1 MIMMKSK
8 MKPLPLL
15 LLLAIATL
23 TTCLLAAD
31 VDAAPTPPPAR
42 RRFLRSEEENDA
54 TYDAILAMHNA
65 TFDHECYVTLI
76 DGMSTVSSSTTPS
89 SYPVVWCDI
98 SGLPLGLNVTAEIR
112 DGTCDEF
119 SDAASSEYFT
129 KGVASPIL
137 LPEVTEEEKRRG
149 TFDHSYCAGMDVLY
163 DVEGTGELVSV
174 VRARFAM
181 EVTFGYEEEEIHE
194 GGEGDGGEEDEVVVE
209 ERLTSVKLVDENTK
223 VKEEQMELRI
233 GLGVLAG
240 ATITL
245 ALIAIIYGE
254 KKKKKARTRR
264 RWEAYQRNLE
274 MDDEEH
280 DIEIARIKEDAAPG
294 GEDEIFKIA
303 SVDEN
308 EII

>member
-1 MIMMKSK
+1 

-23 TTCLLAAD
+23 TTCLIAAD

-65 TFDHECYVTLI
+65 TFDHECYVSLL
-76 DGMSTVSSSTTPS
+76 DGMTTVSSSTTPS

-98 SGLPLGLNVTAEIR
+98 SVPIGLNVTAEIR

-137 LPEVTEEEKRRG
+137 LPEVTEEEKQRG

-181 EVTFGYEEEEIHE
+181 AVTFGYEEEEIHE
-194 GGEGDGGEEDEVVVE
+194 GRWWGGGRGSRGGEADVREV
-209 ERLTSVKLVDENTK
+209 VDENTK

-254 KKKKKARTRR
+254 KKKKKKARTRR

-280 DIEIARIKEDAAPG
+280 EIEIARIKEDAAPG